1 MNDTVELKPCP
12 FCGSD
17 AKLVILDH
25 ENSDTT
31 HWHKIMCKEPF
42 KCGAELGT
50 AISFYQPDYDENVA
64 RLVGRWNRRAND
76 G

>member
-1 MNDTVELKPCP
+1 MENDLKPCP
-12 FCGSD
+12 FCGSE

-31 HWHKIMCKEPF
+31 HWHKIMCKDPF

-50 AISFYQPDYDENVA
+50 AISFYQPDYDEDVA
-64 RLVGRWNRRAND
+64 RLVARWNRRVND